1 MRNHRNPRYAPEY
14 LERKLSPS
22 SLVSGLTSVAIVSTT
37 TANDP
42 PPTLP
47 PTTLPPIVQPPV
59 APYGPSV
66 PA

>member
-22 SLVSGLTSVAIVSTT
+22 ALVSGLAPPAIYDTT
-37 TANDP
+37 TANNP

-47 PTTLPPIVQPPV
+47 PTTLPPIVQPPIV
-59 APYGPSV
+59 PYGPTV